1 MAISLTALTMQMMS
15 LKKGK
20 FEKLKNKQYGIRAC
34 PLEKFPEINK
44 RTGMFIPYSRV
55 SCQKFNLCICLKWC
69 NKTGI

>member
-1 MAISLTALTMQMMS
+1 MS

-55 SCQKFNLCICLKWC
+55 DYLDNLLIKP
-69 NKTGI
+69 K